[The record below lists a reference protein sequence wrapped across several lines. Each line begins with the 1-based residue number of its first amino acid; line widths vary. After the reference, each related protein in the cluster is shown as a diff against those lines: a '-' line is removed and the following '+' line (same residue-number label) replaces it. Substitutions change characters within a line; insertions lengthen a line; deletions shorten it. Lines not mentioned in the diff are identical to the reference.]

1 VTTTWLGEL
10 APGDT
15 DWDRAAASWP
25 VPFDA
30 LGRAVVAAWDATDPV
45 LLELCRLRMATLLDF
60 RAECARRTARAGAA
74 DLADDTAAELA
85 QWPTSPR
92 FGDRERACLAF
103 AEQFV
108 IDANGVTDQL
118 VADVTA
124 HLGTEGCYAFVQ
136 ALSMVETFLRACLAL
151 GIETRPD
158 VDELVTPSRPGEE
171 DAHR

>member
-15 DWDRAAASWP
+15 DWERCAASWP

-30 LGRAVVAAWDATDPV
+30 LGSAVIAAWDATDPV
-45 LLELCRLRMATLLDF
+45 LLELCRVRMATLLDF
-60 RAECARRTARAGAA
+60 AAEQTRRTERARTAG
-74 DLADDTAAELA
+74 LAEETFAELPR
-85 QWPTSPR
+85 WPASSR

-108 IDANGVTDQL
+108 IDANGVTDEL
-118 VADVTA
+118 VAAVTT
-124 HLGTEGCYAFVQ
+124 HLGPEGCYAFVQ
-136 ALSMVETFLRACLAL
+136 ALSMVETFLRACLTL

-158 VDELVTPSRPGEE
+158 VDALVAAARSGAE
-171 DAHR
+171 DGRR